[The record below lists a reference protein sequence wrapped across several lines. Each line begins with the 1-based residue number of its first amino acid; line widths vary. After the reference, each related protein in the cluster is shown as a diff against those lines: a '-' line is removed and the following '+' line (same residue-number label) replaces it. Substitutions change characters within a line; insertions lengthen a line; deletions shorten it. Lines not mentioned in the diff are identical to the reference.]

1 MIKRY
6 LRIIFTSCY
15 SILLK
20 RRKVWISSK
29 VILNLNSKFGGFN
42 KIHSN
47 CNIVNT
53 SIGSASY
60 LGPNCYLP
68 NVEIG
73 NFCSISSNVKVLPY
87 THPTKDFISTHPC
100 FFSDLNQAG
109 FSFVHKSIFPEI
121 LFTDDKKK
129 FLIIGSDV
137 WIGEDVK
144 IIGGLRVGDGAIIA
158 AGSIVTRDVPPFAI
172 IGGIPAKVV
181 RYRFSDE
188 QIKLLLELKWWQR
201 DFEWL
206 KKNADYFS
214 EVKNLNKLLDL

>member
-6 LRIIFTSCY
+6 IRIIFTFCY

-20 RRKVWISSK
+20 RRSVWISSK

-53 SIGSASY
+53 SIGCASY
-60 LGPNCYLP
+60 LGPNCCLP

-87 THPTKDFISTHPC
+87 THPTKDFISTHPS

-109 FSFVHKSIFPEI
+109 FSFVLKSKFQEI
-121 LFTDDKKK
+121 LFTDKIKKK
-129 FLIIGSDV
+129 FVIIGSDV

-172 IGGIPAKVV
+172 IGGIPAKVI
-181 RYRFSDE
+181 RFRFTDE
-188 QIKLLLELKWWQR
+188 QIKLLLDLKWWQR
-201 DFEWL
+201 DFDWL
-206 KKNADYFS
+206 KMNADHFS
-214 EVKNLNKLLDL
+214 EVNNLNKLLD